1 MRRRQRTKLLALLLS
16 LSFITGSVGMT
27 VSASE
32 ADSVSADIVVS
43 ESGDKMQEEAE
54 SADPAGSGEARPE
67 NTGGAGLHAGQDTEQ
82 DIEQDIE
89 ENTDQNIDDGKGS
102 DAIDAIEEQDAEAV
116 TEESLA
122 EEDADAAREAADS
135 GAGEDGSQGT
145 GNDLQAAEG
154 SDPENADPNS
164 AAAAE
169 QKKTAEDLGPAGDAG
184 IETSL
189 SASEMEIYA
198 GRTGELT
205 LEVRFTAGSE
215 EAVQAIAD
223 SITWS
228 TKEDQET
235 VAAQVQSVTEPV
247 IVTENE
253 PAAAEGTG
261 SESTETAAEGA
272 PEPDQGTQAQSAE
285 GAPQEISG
293 TITQKAVIS
302 GRQEGESVILVSAGD
317 STQACAVKVSP
328 LAVTLGKCTNL
339 RWDSTTILRWN
350 AVNNTKKY
358 NVTVSLAANGNVYT
372 KSVNVGGKI
381 YVDLEDQINA
391 LIKANKASLTGA
403 AYTVTASVQA
413 ITMDPVHFKNGPIV
427 KAPTLRYLQ
436 TTYLESASR
445 NGWFLRGGGWY
456 YYSAGV
462 KQTGWMIFQ
471 NKRYYLDNNGRMLAN
486 CWVGNRYLKES
497 GEMARNE
504 WVDGYRYFVD
514 ADGLK
519 AEKVSFGTKNW
530 VKDKKGWRYKKADGT
545 FFKNTWKAIGH
556 RTYYFDKDGY
566 VKTGWLTQNGKKYL
580 LNGSGNIVTGYGA
593 MRTGWVKVGG
603 YYYWFDDTGAMV
615 TKNWVDK
622 KQYYVNAAGHRV
634 GWITYANLRNVGTSN
649 RLGYYIGRKGS
660 APEQSIAAYD
670 EAYKAGNRIMVID
683 LLFTK
688 DNVPVCLHD
697 NEVKY
702 ARMKDGSEPSKRPV
716 VSALTLKQLGQYD
729 FGIKWGQKYKGT
741 PVLTLEQMAKWI
753 KSHPDT
759 EVYIEVKGTTM
770 NAAQIK
776 AATTILDKYKITD
789 RSSMIFSVS
798 KTTDTRAQRV
808 HKASPKLRIGITTA
822 SVGTVAL
829 QQLSQAKGADNEVF
843 LWCWKTTAM
852 NASIVNKLRSM
863 DVQFECGT
871 MDTLSDVLDYY
882 NKGSAYIYNT
892 GIETDGAVFHK
903 QLSTATCHDK
913 AKWVSTA
920 KGWKYKQID
929 TSYAR
934 NKWLTIAG
942 SRYHFNKDGI
952 MQTGWLNLGGKM
964 YYLNAKGAMVTG
976 TVTIAKHVYEFDA
989 NGVMVRKI
997 K

>member
-1 MRRRQRTKLLALLLS
+1 MRRRQRIKLLAFLLS
-16 LSFITGSVGMT
+16 LSFITSSVGMT

-32 ADSVSADIVVS
+32 ADSVSTDIVVS
-43 ESGDKMQEEAE
+43 ESEDQMQEEAP
-54 SADPAGSGEARPE
+54 ADPSGSGETPSE
-67 NTGGAGLHAGQDTEQ
+67 NNAGESLYTEQ
-82 DIEQDIE
+82 DSEQDPGQDSE
-89 ENTDQNIDDGKGS
+89 QNTDQNSADGKET
-102 DAIDAIEEQDAEAV
+102 DAAKERDAEAV

-122 EEDADAAREAADS
+122 EEDAEAASEAAVS
-135 GAGEDGSQGT
+135 GDGKEGTESSGTDPESTGTDPADGSEPAKAEE
-145 GNDLQAAEG
+145 GN
-154 SDPENADPNS
+154 
-164 AAAAE
+164 
-169 QKKTAEDLGPAGDAG
+169 GPVGDAS

-198 GRTGELT
+198 GKTGELT
-205 LEVRFTAGSE
+205 LEVRFTADSE

-228 TKEDQET
+228 TQEDQET
-235 VAAQVQSVTEPV
+235 AAAQVQSVTEPV

-253 PAAAEGTG
+253 SAEPEETG

-293 TITQKAVIS
+293 TITQKVGIS

-328 LAVTLGKCTNL
+328 HAVTLGKCTNL

-952 MQTGWLNLGGKM
+952 MQTGWLNLSGKM
-964 YYLNAKGAMVTG
+964 YYLDAKGAMVTG

>member
-1 MRRRQRTKLLALLLS
+1 
-16 LSFITGSVGMT
+16 MT

-43 ESGDKMQEEAE
+43 ESEDQMQEEAP
-54 SADPAGSGEARPE
+54 ADPTGSGETTSE
-67 NTGGAGLHAGQDTEQ
+67 NNAGESLYTEQ
-82 DIEQDIE
+82 DSEQDPE
-89 ENTDQNIDDGKGS
+89 QDSEQNTDQNSADGKET
-102 DAIDAIEEQDAEAV
+102 DAAKESDAEAV
-116 TEESLA
+116 TEESLS
-122 EEDADAAREAADS
+122 EEDADAASEAAVS
-135 GAGEDGSQGT
+135 GDGTESSGTDPESTGPDPADGSEP
-145 GNDLQAAEG
+145 AKAEE
-154 SDPENADPNS
+154 EN
-164 AAAAE
+164 
-169 QKKTAEDLGPAGDAG
+169 GPVGDAS

-198 GRTGELT
+198 GKTGELS
-205 LEVRFTAGSE
+205 LEIRFTADSE

-228 TKEDQET
+228 TQEDQET
-235 VAAQVQSVTEPV
+235 AAAQVKSVSEPV
-247 IVTENE
+247 IVMETEPEAAQE
-253 PAAAEGTG
+253 PG
-261 SESTETAAEGA
+261 SEGAEAGAEETTASN
-272 PEPDQGTQAQSAE
+272 QGTQAESAE
-285 GAPQEISG
+285 AASREING

-317 STQACAVKVSP
+317 STKACAVKVSP
-328 LAVTLGKCTNL
+328 VVVTLGKCTNL

-350 AVNNTKKY
+350 AVSNTKKY
-358 NVTVSLAANGNVYT
+358 NVTVSLAVNGNVYS

-413 ITMDPVHFKNGPIV
+413 VTMDPVHFRNGPV
-427 KAPTLRYLQ
+427 TKAPSLRYLQ
-436 TTYLESASR
+436 TTYLESVSR
-445 NGWFLRGGGWY
+445 NGWFLKGGGWY

-471 NKRYYLDNNGRMLAN
+471 NKRYYLDNNGRMLSN

-580 LNGSGNIVTGYGA
+580 LNGSGNIVSGYGA

-702 ARMKDGSEPSKRPV
+702 ARMKDGSEPAKRPV

-753 KSHPDT
+753 KNHPDT

-770 NAAQIK
+770 SAAQIK
-776 AATTILDKYKITD
+776 AATGILDKYKITD

-798 KTTDTRAQRV
+798 KTSDTRAQRV
-808 HKASPKLRIGITTA
+808 HKAAPKLRIGITTA

-843 LWCWKTTAM
+843 LWCWKTTAL

-871 MDTLSDVLDYY
+871 MDTLPDVLDYY

-913 AKWVSTA
+913 ARWVSTA

-952 MQTGWLNLGGKM
+952 MQTGWLNLGGKI

-976 TVTIAKHVYEFDA
+976 TVTIAKHVYEFDE
-989 NGVMVRKI
+989 NGVMVKKI

>member
-1 MRRRQRTKLLALLLS
+1 MRRRQRIKLLAFLLS
-16 LSFITGSVGMT
+16 LSFITSSVGMT

-32 ADSVSADIVVS
+32 ADSVSTDIVVS
-43 ESGDKMQEEAE
+43 ESEDQMQEEAP
-54 SADPAGSGEARPE
+54 ADPSGSGETPSE
-67 NTGGAGLHAGQDTEQ
+67 NNAGESLYTEQ
-82 DIEQDIE
+82 DSEQDPGQDSE
-89 ENTDQNIDDGKGS
+89 QNTDQNSADGKET
-102 DAIDAIEEQDAEAV
+102 DAAKERDAEAV

-122 EEDADAAREAADS
+122 EEDAEAASEAAVS
-135 GAGEDGSQGT
+135 GDGKEGTESSGTDPESTGTDPADGSEPAKAEE
-145 GNDLQAAEG
+145 GN
-154 SDPENADPNS
+154 
-164 AAAAE
+164 
-169 QKKTAEDLGPAGDAG
+169 GPVGDAS

-198 GRTGELT
+198 GKTGELT
-205 LEVRFTAGSE
+205 LEVRFTADSE

-228 TKEDQET
+228 TNEDRET
-235 VAAQVQSVTEPV
+235 AAAQVQSVTEPV

-253 PAAAEGTG
+253 SAEPEETG

-328 LAVTLGKCTNL
+328 HAVTLGKCTNL

-952 MQTGWLNLGGKM
+952 MQTGWLNLSGKM
-964 YYLNAKGAMVTG
+964 YYLDAKGAMVTG

>member
-1 MRRRQRTKLLALLLS
+1 MRRRQRIKLLAFLLS
-16 LSFITGSVGMT
+16 LSFITSSVGMT

-32 ADSVSADIVVS
+32 ADSVSTDIVVS
-43 ESGDKMQEEAE
+43 ESEDQMQEEAP
-54 SADPAGSGEARPE
+54 ADPSGSGETPSE
-67 NTGGAGLHAGQDTEQ
+67 NNAGESLYTEQ
-82 DIEQDIE
+82 DSEQDPGQDSE
-89 ENTDQNIDDGKGS
+89 QNTDQNSADGKET
-102 DAIDAIEEQDAEAV
+102 DAAKERDAEAV

-122 EEDADAAREAADS
+122 EEDAEAASEAAVS
-135 GAGEDGSQGT
+135 GDGKEGTESSGTDPESTGTDPADGSEPAKAEE
-145 GNDLQAAEG
+145 GN
-154 SDPENADPNS
+154 
-164 AAAAE
+164 
-169 QKKTAEDLGPAGDAG
+169 GPVGDAS

-198 GRTGELT
+198 GKTGELT
-205 LEVRFTAGSE
+205 LEVRFTADSE
-215 EAVQAIAD
+215 EAVQDIAD

-228 TKEDQET
+228 TQEDQET
-235 VAAQVQSVTEPV
+235 AAAQVQSVTEPV
-247 IVTENE
+247 IVTETE
-253 PAAAEGTG
+253 PEAAQEPG
-261 SESTETAAEGA
+261 SEGAGEDAEETTASN
-272 PEPDQGTQAQSAE
+272 QGTQAESAE
-285 GAPQEISG
+285 AASREISG

>member
-1 MRRRQRTKLLALLLS
+1 MRRRQRIKLLAFLLS
-16 LSFITGSVGMT
+16 LSFITSSVGMT

-32 ADSVSADIVVS
+32 ADSVSTDIVVS
-43 ESGDKMQEEAE
+43 ESEDQMQEEAP
-54 SADPAGSGEARPE
+54 ADPSGSGETPSE
-67 NTGGAGLHAGQDTEQ
+67 NNAGESLYTEQ
-82 DIEQDIE
+82 DSEQDPGQDSE
-89 ENTDQNIDDGKGS
+89 QNTDQNSADGKET
-102 DAIDAIEEQDAEAV
+102 DAAKERDAEAV

-122 EEDADAAREAADS
+122 EEDAEAASEAAVS
-135 GAGEDGSQGT
+135 GDGKEGTESSGTDPESTGTDPADGSEPAKAEE
-145 GNDLQAAEG
+145 GN
-154 SDPENADPNS
+154 
-164 AAAAE
+164 
-169 QKKTAEDLGPAGDAG
+169 GPVGDAS

-189 SASEMEIYA
+189 SASEMEIYV
-198 GRTGELT
+198 GKTGELT
-205 LEVRFTAGSE
+205 LEVRFTADSE

-228 TKEDQET
+228 TQEDQET
-235 VAAQVQSVTEPV
+235 AAAQVQSVTEPV
-247 IVTENE
+247 IVTETE
-253 PAAAEGTG
+253 PEAAQEPG
-261 SESTETAAEGA
+261 SEGAGEDAEETTASN
-272 PEPDQGTQAQSAE
+272 QGTQAEPAE
-285 GAPQEISG
+285 AASREING

-829 QQLSQAKGADNEVF
+829 QQLSQARGADNEVF

>member
-1 MRRRQRTKLLALLLS
+1 MRRRQRIKLLAFLLS
-16 LSFITGSVGMT
+16 LSFITSSVGMT

-32 ADSVSADIVVS
+32 ADSVSTDIVVS
-43 ESGDKMQEEAE
+43 ESEDQMQEEAP
-54 SADPAGSGEARPE
+54 ADPSGSGETPSE
-67 NTGGAGLHAGQDTEQ
+67 NNAGESLYTEQ
-82 DIEQDIE
+82 DSEQDPGQDSE
-89 ENTDQNIDDGKGS
+89 QNTDQNSADGKET
-102 DAIDAIEEQDAEAV
+102 DAAKERDAEAV

-122 EEDADAAREAADS
+122 EEDAEAASEAAVS
-135 GAGEDGSQGT
+135 GDGKEGTESSGTDPESTGTDPADGSEPAKAEE
-145 GNDLQAAEG
+145 GN
-154 SDPENADPNS
+154 
-164 AAAAE
+164 
-169 QKKTAEDLGPAGDAG
+169 GPVGDAS

-198 GRTGELT
+198 GKTGELT
-205 LEVRFTAGSE
+205 LEVRFTADSE

-228 TKEDQET
+228 TNEDRET
-235 VAAQVQSVTEPV
+235 AAAQVQSVTEPV

-253 PAAAEGTG
+253 SAEPEETG

-952 MQTGWLNLGGKM
+952 MQTGWLNLSGKM
-964 YYLNAKGAMVTG
+964 YYLDAKGAMVTG

>member
-1 MRRRQRTKLLALLLS
+1 
-16 LSFITGSVGMT
+16 
-27 VSASE
+27 
-32 ADSVSADIVVS
+32 
-43 ESGDKMQEEAE
+43 
-54 SADPAGSGEARPE
+54 
-67 NTGGAGLHAGQDTEQ
+67 
-82 DIEQDIE
+82 
-89 ENTDQNIDDGKGS
+89 
-102 DAIDAIEEQDAEAV
+102 
-116 TEESLA
+116 
-122 EEDADAAREAADS
+122 
-135 GAGEDGSQGT
+135 
-145 GNDLQAAEG
+145 
-154 SDPENADPNS
+154 
-164 AAAAE
+164 
-169 QKKTAEDLGPAGDAG
+169 
-184 IETSL
+184 
-189 SASEMEIYA
+189 
-198 GRTGELT
+198 
-205 LEVRFTAGSE
+205 
-215 EAVQAIAD
+215 
-223 SITWS
+223 
-228 TKEDQET
+228 
-235 VAAQVQSVTEPV
+235 
-247 IVTENE
+247 
-253 PAAAEGTG
+253 
-261 SESTETAAEGA
+261 
-272 PEPDQGTQAQSAE
+272 
-285 GAPQEISG
+285 
-293 TITQKAVIS
+293 
-302 GRQEGESVILVSAGD
+302 
-317 STQACAVKVSP
+317 
-328 LAVTLGKCTNL
+328 
-339 RWDSTTILRWN
+339 
-350 AVNNTKKY
+350 
-358 NVTVSLAANGNVYT
+358 
-372 KSVNVGGKI
+372 
-381 YVDLEDQINA
+381 
-391 LIKANKASLTGA
+391 
-403 AYTVTASVQA
+403 
-413 ITMDPVHFKNGPIV
+413 
-427 KAPTLRYLQ
+427 
-436 TTYLESASR
+436 
-445 NGWFLRGGGWY
+445 
-456 YYSAGV
+456 
-462 KQTGWMIFQ
+462 
-471 NKRYYLDNNGRMLAN
+471 
-486 CWVGNRYLKES
+486 
-497 GEMARNE
+497 
-504 WVDGYRYFVD
+504 
-514 ADGLK
+514 
-519 AEKVSFGTKNW
+519 
-530 VKDKKGWRYKKADGT
+530 
-545 FFKNTWKAIGH
+545 
-556 RTYYFDKDGY
+556 
-566 VKTGWLTQNGKKYL
+566 
-580 LNGSGNIVTGYGA
+580 

-871 MDTLSDVLDYY
+871 MYTLSDVLDYY

>member
-1 MRRRQRTKLLALLLS
+1 MRRRQRIKLLAFLLS
-16 LSFITGSVGMT
+16 LSFITSSVGMT

-32 ADSVSADIVVS
+32 ADSVSTDIVVS
-43 ESGDKMQEEAE
+43 ESEDQMQEEAP
-54 SADPAGSGEARPE
+54 ADPSGSGETPSE
-67 NTGGAGLHAGQDTEQ
+67 NNAGESLYTEQ
-82 DIEQDIE
+82 DSEQDPGQDSE
-89 ENTDQNIDDGKGS
+89 QNTDQNSADGKET
-102 DAIDAIEEQDAEAV
+102 DAAKERDAEAV

-122 EEDADAAREAADS
+122 EEDAEAASEAAVS
-135 GAGEDGSQGT
+135 GDGKEGTESSGTDPESTGTDPADGSEPAKAEE
-145 GNDLQAAEG
+145 GN
-154 SDPENADPNS
+154 
-164 AAAAE
+164 
-169 QKKTAEDLGPAGDAG
+169 GPVGDAS

-198 GRTGELT
+198 GKTGELT
-205 LEVRFTAGSE
+205 LEVRFTADSE

-228 TKEDQET
+228 TQEDQET
-235 VAAQVQSVTEPV
+235 AAAQVQSVTEPV
-247 IVTENE
+247 IVTETE
-253 PAAAEGTG
+253 PEAAQEPG
-261 SESTETAAEGA
+261 SEGAGEDAEETTASN
-272 PEPDQGTQAQSAE
+272 QGTQAEPAE
-285 GAPQEISG
+285 AASREING